1 MCLLAFIRGF
11 PGQPMQ
17 LRDQVAI
24 VGIGQS
30 EFGRFLPVSQLG
42 LGARALRAAL
52 ADAQLE
58 RKDINGLSLHMGWPL
73 GADYDRMAEVYG
85 LEVDYVHQ
93 SWTHG
98 RFVTSSLQHAVMA
111 VACSMADVVA
121 CITAISFTRELSIL
135 GGPGDP
141 EGMRE
146 QGATHAENPVYGLTS
161 PAVGA
166 AFALQRYMALY
177 GATSAD
183 VAAVPVALRKHA
195 LLSPYAVMKKPL
207 TLEDHQASR
216 MVVDP
221 LHLFDCSL
229 ITDGAAVVLLASAE
243 RARSMPRPPVYVS
256 GLQGVRSGR
265 DEFIFAPPGLG
276 INQQPTGAATPR
288 ERDLAVYGRAGIG
301 REAVQ
306 GFYTYD
312 AFSPLVLFALERFGF
327 CGAGEA
333 AAWVQGGRIELGGA
347 LPVNTSGGLLSE
359 AHVCGWNS
367 ICEMVR
373 QLRGEAGPRQIPAA
387 QHLQWGTCWGDS
399 VILRR

>member
-1 MCLLAFIRGF
+1 
-11 PGQPMQ
+11 MQ
-17 LRDQVAI
+17 IRDQVAI

-30 EFGRFLPVSQLG
+30 EFGRFLPISQLG
-42 LGARALRAAL
+42 LGAQALRAAL
-52 ADAQLE
+52 ADAQLD

-85 LEVDYVHQ
+85 LEVDNVHQ

-98 RFVTSSLQHAVMA
+98 RFVTNSLQHAAMA
-111 VACSMADVVA
+111 VACGMADVVA

-183 VAAVPVALRKHA
+183 VGAVPVAFRKHA

-207 TLEDHQASR
+207 TLDDHQASR
-216 MVVDP
+216 MIVDP

-243 RARSMPRPPVYVS
+243 RARSMPRPPVYIS
-256 GLQGVRSGR
+256 GMQGVRSGR

-276 INQQPTGAATPR
+276 INQQPAGAVTPR

-333 AAWVQGGRIELGGA
+333 AAWVQDGRIELGGA

-373 QLRGEAGPRQIPAA
+373 QLRGEAGPRQIPGA